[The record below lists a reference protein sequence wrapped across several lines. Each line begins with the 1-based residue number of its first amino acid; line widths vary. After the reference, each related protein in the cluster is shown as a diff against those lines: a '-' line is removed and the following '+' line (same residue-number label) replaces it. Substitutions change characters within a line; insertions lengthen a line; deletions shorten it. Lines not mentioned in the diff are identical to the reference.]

1 MIKHVCLINFNDQ
14 YQPENLQSILDAYNA
29 LPALI
34 PQIKS
39 FEVAA
44 DAGLL
49 EGNADLIVVGEFA
62 SGEDFQA
69 YSVHQ
74 AHTDV
79 IFPALGHLMAS
90 YSTAQY
96 TLD

>member
-1 MIKHVCLINFNDQ
+1 MIKHVCLINFNEQ
-14 YQPENLQSILDAYNA
+14 YHPENLQSIIDAYKA

-34 PQIKS
+34 PEIHS
-39 FEVAA
+39 FEVSA

-49 EGNADLIVVGEFA
+49 DGNADLVVFGEFA
-62 SGEDFQA
+62 NSEDFRV
-69 YSVHQ
+69 YSVHY

-79 IFPALGHLMAS
+79 IFPVLGHLMQS